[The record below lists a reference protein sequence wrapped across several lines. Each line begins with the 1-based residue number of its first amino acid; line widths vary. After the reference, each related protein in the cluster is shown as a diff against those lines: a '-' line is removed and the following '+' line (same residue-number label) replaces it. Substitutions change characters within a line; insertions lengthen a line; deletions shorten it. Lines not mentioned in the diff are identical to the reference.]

1 MRNGYSFSIYYQ
13 ATSRRIEG
21 TSAERKVHHLFFQK
35 SLGKSDLTLA
45 QIKEL
50 AAKGRLSNYNHLL
63 CWPFIYELGYI
74 TISRYGRYYTLVAV
88 TKNDFEKYKLRTK
101 RIDEINTALKMLT
114 GKEMEVTVKLLQFQN
129 PLTISPDAN
138 VTMLAEVE
146 ELIGHI
152 DDKFALIEA
161 MLLDTKD
168 REITYQDI
176 AFLRHVFNAHAE
188 IEDLKVFLE
197 ELKHVIPP
205 S

>member
-1 MRNGYSFSIYYQ
+1 
-13 ATSRRIEG
+13 
-21 TSAERKVHHLFFQK
+21 
-35 SLGKSDLTLA
+35 
-45 QIKEL
+45 
-50 AAKGRLSNYNHLL
+50 
-63 CWPFIYELGYI
+63 
-74 TISRYGRYYTLVAV
+74 
-88 TKNDFEKYKLRTK
+88 
-101 RIDEINTALKMLT
+101 
-114 GKEMEVTVKLLQFQN
+114 
-129 PLTISPDAN
+129 
-138 VTMLAEVE
+138 MLAEVE